1 MGDQDG
7 DRSAKVEEPRTMAVS
22 DVVRTWWRD
31 TGVSIGGDP
40 LSRDATAKTER
51 PPAPPPPPR
60 FTVLRELGRGG
71 MGRVDE
77 VFDAVLG
84 RPVAQKSV
92 LPGAGMLET
101 TLLVSEA
108 QTCAQLE
115 HPSIVPVYDFGPSAE
130 GHPQYT
136 MRRVLG
142 RTLRQVLAETSPDA
156 LLATLAQ
163 RLGVLRQVCLAVAY
177 AHTRGVVHRDLKPD
191 NIICGEF
198 GEVYVLDWG
207 IAQLVEGSD
216 VKRTKHDD
224 VQAGSP
230 GYMAPEQ
237 VLGDKIVT
245 TTDVFALGAMLYE
258 IVTGEQAF
266 DDRDVVSIIRRC
278 KTGLESPPS
287 VRGPRVPR
295 GFDPLVMRCLAL
307 DPAERP
313 SARDVANA
321 IDAFLDGER
330 ARVERELEADT
341 FAAEG
346 ERARAA
352 FDTHRDEA
360 QRMRDEAE
368 AALRQSPSWSSA
380 DEKQETWELAE
391 RADGV
396 AKDAARALAH
406 AQAAFVRALGRVPD
420 HARARRGLASLHY
433 RLFEAAEADG
443 DANAMAQHLELARG
457 YDDGE
462 LALELANEGVL
473 IVEPSVDAIVSVA
486 RYCRSGRRLVLGD
499 PRAIRPGTRTLLDA
513 GSYVVVARPLGSEH
527 AEASYPILIQRAQV
541 HRLRLR
547 IAGVGEVPRGLVFV
561 SGGPFRAAADRNASH
576 FVERSLP
583 DFAIGRFP
591 VTFREYAVFL
601 DAMGGDVD
609 RRVVTGEDAL
619 MARDPATGRW
629 GLTPIAIEGEAR
641 ARVPVEYELDIPAA
655 RVSWY
660 DACAYVKW
668 RSQVDG
674 VAYRL
679 PIELEWEK
687 ALRGA
692 DGRRFAMGDH
702 LDPSFAKLRESRPE
716 ASQLELV
723 GAFPSDESPH
733 GVRDLTGGVGDWT
746 STMADGRPPAT
757 LDEEG
762 TVADARQAIW
772 RGGCWCTT
780 GLTTQ
785 ASDLLSTR
793 NGWVGFRLA
802 LSLDSHGSSELTV
815 EPMRRS

>member
-1 MGDQDG
+1 
-7 DRSAKVEEPRTMAVS
+7 MAAT

-40 LSRDATAKTER
+40 ISRDANASTER
-51 PPAPPPPPR
+51 PPALPPPPR

-92 LPGAGMLET
+92 LPGAGILQT

-115 HPSIVPVYDFGPSAE
+115 HPSIVPVYDFGPSAA

-142 RTLRQVLAETSPDA
+142 RTLRQVLAETSPEA
-156 LLATLAQ
+156 LLSTLAQ

-237 VLGDKIVT
+237 VLGEKIVT

-278 KTGLESPPS
+278 KTGLEYPPS
-287 VRGPRVPR
+287 SRGPRVPR
-295 GFDPLVMRCLAL
+295 GFDALVTRCLAL

-313 SARDVANA
+313 SARAVADA

-330 ARVERELEADT
+330 ARAERELEADA

-352 FDTHRDEA
+352 FDAHRAEA
-360 QRMRDEAE
+360 QRLRDESE
-368 AALRQSPSWSSA
+368 TALRKIPSWA
-380 DEKQETWELAE
+380 PAEKKQDTWELAE
-391 RADGV
+391 RADLV
-396 AKDAARALAH
+396 AKEAARALAH
-406 AQAAFVRALGRVPD
+406 AQAAFVRALGRIPD

-433 RLFEAAEADG
+433 RLFESAEADG

-457 YDDGE
+457 YDDGD

-473 IVEPSVDAIVSVA
+473 IVEPSVGAIVSVA
-486 RYCRSGRRLVLGD
+486 RYRRNGRRLVLGEAT
-499 PRAIRPGTRTLLDA
+499 AIGSGTRTLLDA
-513 GSYVVVARPLGSEH
+513 GSYVVVARPHGNEH
-527 AEASYPILIQRAQV
+527 QEARYPIQIQRAQV

-547 IAGVGEVPRGLVFV
+547 LPATAEIPRGMAFV
-561 SGGPFRAAADRNASH
+561 AGGPFRAAADRNAAR

-591 VTFREYAVFL
+591 ITFREYAAFL
-601 DAMGGDVD
+601 DAIVGDPG
-609 RRVVTGEDAL
+609 RRAVTGEDAL
-619 MARDPATGRW
+619 LARDTATGRW
-629 GLTPIAIEGEAR
+629 ALTSVAIEGDAR
-641 ARVPVEYELDIPAA
+641 ARVPVEDELDVPAA

-660 DACAYVKW
+660 DACAYAKW
-668 RSQVDG
+668 RSQLDG

-679 PIELEWEK
+679 PTDLEWEK
-687 ALRGA
+687 SFRGA

-716 ASQLELV
+716 SSQPEPI
-723 GAFPSDESPH
+723 GAFPLDESPY
-733 GVRDLTGGVGDWT
+733 GLRDMTGGVGDWT
-746 STMADGRPPAT
+746 STMVDGAPPPG
-757 LDEEG
+757 LDDEG
-762 TVADARQAIW
+762 TAADARQAIW
-772 RGGCWCTT
+772 RGGAWCTT
-780 GLTTQ
+780 GLTTH
-785 ASDLLSTR
+785 ATDWVSGRT
-793 NGWVGFRLA
+793 GWIGFRLA
-802 LSLDSHGSSELTV
+802 LSLDSNGSSELTV
-815 EPMRRS
+815 EPMRSS

>member
-1 MGDQDG
+1 
-7 DRSAKVEEPRTMAVS
+7 MAAT

-31 TGVSIGGDP
+31 TGVSVGGDP
-40 LSRDATAKTER
+40 LERDAAATTER
-51 PPAPPPPPR
+51 PPALPPPPR

-92 LPGAGMLET
+92 LPGAGILQT

-115 HPSIVPVYDFGPSAE
+115 HPSIVPVYDFGPSAA
-130 GHPQYT
+130 GDPQYT

-142 RTLRQVLAETSPDA
+142 RTLRQVLAETSPEA
-156 LLATLAQ
+156 LLSTLAQ

-216 VKRTKHDD
+216 VQRTKHDD

-237 VLGDKIVT
+237 VLGEKIVT

-258 IVTGEQAF
+258 IVTGEPAF

-278 KTGLESPPS
+278 KTGLASPPS
-287 VRGPRVPR
+287 SRGARVPH
-295 GFDPLVMRCLAL
+295 GFDALVLRCLAL
-307 DPAERP
+307 DPAARP

-330 ARVERELEADT
+330 ARVEREHEADV
-341 FAAEG
+341 FATEG
-346 ERARAA
+346 ERARTT
-352 FDTHRDEA
+352 FDAHSDEA
-360 QRMRDEAE
+360 QRMRDDAE
-368 AALRQSPSWSSA
+368 SGLRQIAPWSA
-380 DEKQETWELAE
+380 AEEKQATWELAE
-391 RADGV
+391 RAERV

-406 AQAAFVRALGRVPD
+406 AQAAFVSALGRVPD
-420 HARARRGLASLHY
+420 HARARGGLASLHY
-433 RLFEAAEADG
+433 RLFEAAEADR
-443 DANAMAQHLELARG
+443 DDNAMAQHLELARG

-462 LALELANEGVL
+462 LALELANSGALV
-473 IVEPSVDAIVSVA
+473 VEPSIDAAIRVA
-486 RYCRSGRRLVLGD
+486 RYQPSGRRLVLAEAAMI
-499 PRAIRPGTRTLLDA
+499 RAGARTLLEA
-513 GSYVVVARPLGSEH
+513 GSYLIIARALGHDPVEV
-527 AEASYPILIQRAQV
+527 SYPIRIQRAQV

-547 IAGVGEVPRGLVFV
+547 MPVAGEVPSGMVFV
-561 SGGPFRAAADRNASH
+561 AGGRFRAAADRTVSRL
-576 FVERSLP
+576 VERSLP

-591 VTFREYAVFL
+591 ITFREYARFL
-601 DAMGGDVD
+601 DGMGGGFEGRLGAADV
-609 RRVVTGEDAL
+609 AL
-619 MARDPATGRW
+619 LARAPNGW
-629 GLTPIAIEGEAR
+629 KLTPVAIEGEGR
-641 ARVPVEYELDIPAA
+641 ARVPVDRELDIPAA

-660 DACAYVKW
+660 DACAYCAW
-668 RSQVDG
+668 RSKVDG

-679 PIELEWEK
+679 PSELEWEK

-702 LDPSFAKLRESRPE
+702 LDPSFAKLRESRAEATQPE
-716 ASQLELV
+716 LI
-723 GAFPSDESPH
+723 GAFTIDESPH
-733 GVRDLTGGVGDWT
+733 GVRDMTGGVGDWT
-746 STMADGRPPAT
+746 ATMADGSPPPS

-762 TVADARQAIW
+762 TAADTRQAIW
-772 RGGCWCTT
+772 RGGSWCTT
-780 GLTTQ
+780 GLTTH
-785 ASDLLSTR
+785 ATDWVSSR
-793 NGWVGFRLA
+793 VGWVGFRLA

-815 EPMRRS
+815 EPMRGS